1 MQKRHN
7 LRTIAAI
14 NIPLPE
20 RNIDDSAHYED
31 ISEDVNIQMQG
42 QGTLNCMPDANFV
55 YGCFIKNAQITKTF
69 SVNLDTNF
77 KSITDHLNLIVRI
90 LLAIFFYRR

>member
-1 MQKRHN
+1 MQKKANYTIRKWKLYGLWKLKLCNVFHTFCN

-14 NIPLPE
+14 NITLPE

-42 QGTLNCMPDANFV
+42 QGTLNCIPDANFV
-55 YGCFIKNAQITKTF
+55 YGCFIKNAQITKLF
-69 SVNLDTNF
+69 H
-77 KSITDHLNLIVRI
+77 SI
-90 LLAIFFYRR
+90 